1 MLALLI
7 LSLIFLAVIT
17 FVFVIV
23 VINEVM
29 DYTKVPMW
37 IENTCEFIYNL
48 F

>member
-7 LSLIFLAVIT
+7 LSLIFLAVVT
-17 FVFVIV
+17 FVFVIT

-37 IENTCEFIYNL
+37 IENT
-48 F
+48 